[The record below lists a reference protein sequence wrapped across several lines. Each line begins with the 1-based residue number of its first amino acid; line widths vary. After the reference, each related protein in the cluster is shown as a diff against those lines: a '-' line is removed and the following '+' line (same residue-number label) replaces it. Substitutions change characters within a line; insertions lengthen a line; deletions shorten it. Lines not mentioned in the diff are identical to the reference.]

1 MKKEKNFS
9 EKIFSEKIEPS
20 DKKALENLSDDEIL
34 QGFKDADTRIVRE
47 YYYGYCRVAYCI
59 YDKRY
64 DLQHKPGMD
73 FFSLAH
79 EYYLYL
85 CEHGFKPLEDRKPSM
100 SLKTWMV
107 NGFRFL
113 LLDKLKEVVKEHRF
127 ESFEARQESRKMQFD
142 VTDNQFEHDLYQTI
156 EDIGNFYYGRD
167 SKNSIILKMLYIEGF
182 RGKDVA
188 AQLGISHSAVTQR
201 CQKMMHDVVIPYFK
215 RYFDASEYGSYL
227 SFADED
233 ASVSSAPKMSM
244 PRMKAS
250 GMSSMQEK
258 CSMPRMMAE
267 YMCCE
272 KSADKDNNIFN
283 NKKNMEDMK
292 KGRITPRWIDSLKE
306 NEIFVFGSNLAGMH
320 GGGAARIA
328 RLHFGA
334 VMGKGVGLQGQS
346 YAIPTMQG
354 GVETIRPYVEEFI
367 IFAHQHPELHF
378 LVTPIGCGIAGF
390 EAEDIAPLFKSAKE
404 MKNISLP
411 ESFWEVIE

>member
-1 MKKEKNFS
+1 MKKEKDFSEKNFS
-9 EKIFSEKIEPS
+9 EKKETM

-34 QGFKDADTRIVRE
+34 QGFKGADARIVRE

-73 FFSLAH
+73 FYSLAH

-85 CEHGFKPLEDRKPSM
+85 CEHDFKPLEDRKPSM

-113 LLDKLKEVVKEHRF
+113 LLDKLKEVVKEHCF
-127 ESFEARQESRKMQFD
+127 ESFEARQGSRKMQFD

-182 RGKDVA
+182 KGKDVA
-188 AQLGISHSAVTQR
+188 MQLGMTASAVTQR

-215 RYFDASEYGSYL
+215 KYFDASEYGSYL
-227 SFADED
+227 SLGDED
-233 ASVSSAPKMSM
+233 ASVSSAPKMAM
-244 PRMKAS
+244 PSIMAS
-250 GMSSMQEK
+250 
-258 CSMPRMMAE
+258 RI
-267 YMCCE
+267 CCE
-272 KSADKDNNIFN
+272 EAADRNNIFN
-283 NKKNMEDMK
+283 ENYMEDMK

-328 RLHFGA
+328 CLHFGA
-334 VMGKGVGLQGQS
+334 VMGKGVGLQGKS

-354 GVETIRPYVEEFI
+354 GVETIRPYVNDFLD
-367 IFAHQHPELHF
+367 FAKHHPEMQF

-390 EAEDIAPLFKSAKE
+390 EAEDIAPLFEEAKE

>member
-1 MKKEKNFS
+1 MGKEKDFS
-9 EKIFSEKIEPS
+9 RKS
-20 DKKALENLSDDEIL
+20 DLSQLSDDEIL
-34 QGFKDADTRIVRE
+34 QGFKDADARIVRE

-64 DLQHKPGMD
+64 DLQSKPGMD
-73 FFSLAH
+73 FYSLAH

-85 CEHGFKPLEDRKPSM
+85 CEHDFKPLEDRKPSM

-113 LLDKLKEVVKEHRF
+113 LLDKLKEVKKEHRF
-127 ESFEARQESRKMQFD
+127 ESFEARQESRKMKFD

-182 RGKDVA
+182 KGKDVA
-188 AQLGISHSAVTQR
+188 IQLGMTASAVTQR

-227 SFADED
+227 SFAEED
-233 ASVSSAPKMSM
+233 ASVSSAPKMAMPSM
-244 PRMKAS
+244 MAPGKAS
-250 GMSSMQEK
+250 MSGMI
-258 CSMPRMMAE
+258 AE
-267 YMCCE
+267 CMYCE
-272 KSADKDNNIFN
+272 ESADNRNNIFN
-283 NKKNMEDMK
+283 ENNMEDKK

-367 IFAHQHPELHF
+367 IFAHQHPDLHF

-390 EAEDIAPLFKSAKE
+390 EAEDIAPLFERAKE